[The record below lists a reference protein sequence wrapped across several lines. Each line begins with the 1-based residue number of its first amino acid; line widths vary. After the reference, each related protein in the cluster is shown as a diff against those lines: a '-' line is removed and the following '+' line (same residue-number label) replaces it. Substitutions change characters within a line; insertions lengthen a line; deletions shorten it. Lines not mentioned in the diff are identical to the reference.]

1 MGTHPTS
8 NNFYLLYL
16 KGLIHELDFIAI
28 AVVFEVTVGI
38 AAGKAQGFKN
48 IPWTATTLIAG
59 ALGTYFLSL
68 ALLSF
73 DVGVGYA
80 IWTSVSGVGIV
91 IVGALFLGQQLTWNK
106 LLGILVVI
114 AGVIGLNLAGSL

>member
-1 MGTHPTS
+1 MS
-8 NNFYLLYL
+8 W
-16 KGLIHELDFIAI
+16 IFIAI
-28 AVVFEVTVGI
+28 AVFFEVTVGI
-38 AAGKAQGFKN
+38 AAGKAQVFKN

-59 ALGTYFLSL
+59 SLGTYFLSL

-80 IWTSVSGVGIV
+80 IWTSVSGVRIV
-91 IVGALFLGQQLTWNK
+91 IVGALFLGQQLTWSK

-114 AGVIGLNLAGSL
+114 ASVIGLNLAGSL

>member
-1 MGTHPTS
+1 MS
-8 NNFYLLYL
+8 W
-16 KGLIHELDFIAI
+16 IFIAI

-91 IVGALFLGQQLTWNK
+91 VVGALFLGQQLTWSK
-106 LLGILVVI
+106 LLNILVVI
-114 AGVIGLNLAGSL
+114 WRRARLIERILYFERQNWSQLPFHRHL

>member
-1 MGTHPTS
+1 MS
-8 NNFYLLYL
+8 W
-16 KGLIHELDFIAI
+16 IFIAI

-91 IVGALFLGQQLTWNK
+91 IVGALFLGQQLTWSK
-106 LLGILVVI
+106 LLVSWLSLLASSDLTSLVLSKI
-114 AGVIGLNLAGSL
+114 FRL

>member
-1 MGTHPTS
+1 MS
-8 NNFYLLYL
+8 W
-16 KGLIHELDFIAI
+16 IFIAI

-48 IPWTATTLIAG
+48 IPWTATTLLAG

-73 DVGVGYA
+73 DVGGRIRYLDLRIWGGNCDRRGSIFGSAAHMEQTPGY
-80 IWTSVSGVGIV
+80 
-91 IVGALFLGQQLTWNK
+91 LGCHCWRNRT
-106 LLGILVVI
+106 
-114 AGVIGLNLAGSL
+114 